1 MKDVV
6 VVITITLSD
15 ENLNSDDFQGFLDE
29 IKSGKMRE
37 GMMSELFEEV
47 KIKYQVYK
55 NKKLPQPSIG
65 EKPPIQE

>member
-37 GMMSELFEEV
+37 EMMSELFEEV

-55 NKKLPQPSIG
+55 NKKLPQPSIC